1 MMNSKICITALCI
14 LLFSTGY
21 TQEKKDSLL
30 VRLHLNFR
38 NESLELNKK
47 YISDSKDTLQID
59 VFRFY
64 ISNIKLHYLD
74 ESSYSEDNSYHLI
87 DIENPN
93 SLQIPILKKS
103 EKTIT
108 KVEFSIGVDS
118 LASVSGAMSGDLD
131 PTKGMYWAWQSGFI
145 NMKIEGTSSSCKTRK
160 NRFQFHIGGYLKP
173 NYAIRTIELKPIN
186 SNLEINVD
194 VAEMFKYM
202 NLKEINSIMIPG
214 TKAMEVADQA
224 AKMFNVTNNRS
235 GND

>member
-1 MMNSKICITALCI
+1 MNSKICITALCI

-47 YISDSKDTLQID
+47 YISDAKDTLQIE

-64 ISNIKLHYLD
+64 ISNIKLHYSD
-74 ESSYSEDNSYHLI
+74 ASTYSEENSYHLI

-103 EKTIT
+103 EKVIT

-145 NMKIEGTSSSCKTRK
+145 NMKIEGTSSSCTTRK
-160 NRFQFHIGGYLKP
+160 NKFQFHIGGYLKP

-194 VAEMFKYM
+194 VAEMFKYI
-202 NLKEINSIMIPG
+202 NLQEINSIMIPG
-214 TKAMEVADQA
+214 TKAMEVADKA
-224 AKMFNVTNNRS
+224 AKMFIVTNNRS

>member
-1 MMNSKICITALCI
+1 MMNIKIFTTALCI

-47 YISDSKDTLQID
+47 YISDSKDTLQIE

-64 ISNIKLHYLD
+64 ISNIKLHYSD
-74 ESSYSEDNSYHLI
+74 ESTYSEENSYHLI

-108 KVEFSIGVDS
+108 KVAFSIGVDS

-160 NRFQFHIGGYLKP
+160 NKFQFHIGGYLRP
-173 NYAIRTIELKPIN
+173 NYAIRKIN
-186 SNLEINVD
+186 INRNFSSKNQIDLVMDLSKLFEEINLL
-194 VAEMFKYM
+194 ET
-202 NLKEINSIMIPG
+202 NSIMIPG
-214 TKAMEVADQA
+214 EKAMQMADLSC
-224 AKMFNVTNNRS
+224 KMFYIE
-235 GND
+235 

>member
-1 MMNSKICITALCI
+1 MNSKICITALCI

-30 VRLHLNFR
+30 ARLHLNFR

-74 ESSYSEDNSYHLI
+74 ESSYYEDNSYHLI

-103 EKTIT
+103 EKVIT
-108 KVEFSIGVDS
+108 KVTFSIGVDS

-145 NMKIEGTSSSCKTRK
+145 NMKIEGISSSCKTRK
-160 NRFQFHIGGYLKP
+160 NRFQFHVGGYLKP

-194 VAEMFKYM
+194 VSEMFKDI
-202 NLKEINSIMIPG
+202 NLKENNSIMIPG
-214 TKAMEVADQA
+214 TKAMEVADKA

>member
-1 MMNSKICITALCI
+1 MNSKICITALCI